1 MTNPIIEILDAITG
15 EETRREMTDKEY
27 GDELK
32 RRESN
37 EAIKITNENKRQA
50 AIDKLAAL
58 GLTPDDLNALGA

>member
-1 MTNPIIEILDAITG
+1 MTNPIIEILDVITG
-15 EETRREMTDKEY
+15 EQTRREMTDKEY
-27 GDELK
+27 ADELK
-32 RRESN
+32 RQASN

>member
-1 MTNPIIEILDAITG
+1 MTKPIIEILDVITG

-27 GDELK
+27 ADELK

-37 EAIKITNENKRQA
+37 EAIKIANENKRQA

>member
-27 GDELK
+27 ADELK

-37 EAIKITNENKRQA
+37 QAIKIANENKRQA
-50 AIDKLAAL
+50 AIDKLATL
-58 GLTPDDLNALGA
+58 GLTPQDLAALGA

>member
-1 MTNPIIEILDAITG
+1 MTNPIIEILDVITG
-15 EETRREMTDKEY
+15 EQTRREMTDKEY
-27 GDELK
+27 ADELK
-32 RRESN
+32 RQQSN